1 MGVRKVT
8 GILLVILLVNVLIVG
23 LAGCAPGAQPAPT
36 ATKAAAPAPT
46 KAAAPAPKVESIVV
60 STWGGNWKD
69 TLDREVSKRFTAET
83 GIKVEY
89 EVGGT
94 VDRLAKARAA
104 KGKPQVDITLTTTH
118 MGRLYI
124 SDDLFEKLDLSKI
137 PNSKDLFKEAVRS
150 DYHLGVWSYVYTI
163 VYRPDLIKENI
174 TSWADLWKP
183 EFKGK
188 IGLPDFD
195 PSHIIVMSALLS
207 GGNEFQWEKGQEKL
221 KALKPNIAGF
231 YATDAQS
238 QDLLKTGNAPI
249 EVMLSINA
257 FHLKEQGV
265 PVKIVDP
272 KEKAVVGIDTVAIMK
287 GIDPARRE
295 AAYKYINTMLDKDVQ
310 EKLAAS
316 FKCGVMNMKAN
327 LPPELK
333 GQPGVLATPD
343 DWKTKAYLIDDGQR
357 AKMMSAWK
365 EWFNR
370 EIVAK

>member
-1 MGVRKVT
+1 MRKVT